1 MCSPCDNKKPRNL
14 CGSKI
19 AQLRRQQKPALSQQA
34 LAAKL
39 QLQGIDVDKNVIF
52 RIEKGQRF
60 VRDMELKALAKILHT
75 TMEELVRENP
85 SPTEE

>member
-39 QLQGIDVDKNVIF
+39 QLQGIDVDKIPN
-52 RIEKGQRF
+52 
-60 VRDMELKALAKILHT
+60 
-75 TMEELVRENP
+75 
-85 SPTEE
+85 

>member
-39 QLQGIDVDKNVIF
+39 QLQGIDVDKMLF
-52 RIEKGQRF
+52 S
-60 VRDMELKALAKILHT
+60 ELK
-75 TMEELVRENP
+75 RDND
-85 SPTEE
+85 S